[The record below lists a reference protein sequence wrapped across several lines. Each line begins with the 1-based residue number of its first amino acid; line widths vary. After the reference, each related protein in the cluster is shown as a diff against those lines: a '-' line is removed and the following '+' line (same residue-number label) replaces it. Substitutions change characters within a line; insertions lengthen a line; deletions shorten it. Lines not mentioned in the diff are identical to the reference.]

1 MSKKQNGG
9 FIGADK
15 YPTYWNTR
23 GVYSVNEINSA
34 IIDYDWPVSA
44 STINTSG
51 LLLHLDAA
59 NPSSYPGSGTTW
71 SDISGNGNNC
81 TLYNGVTFSSNN
93 GGYLVFNGSNSYAEI
108 ADNANL
114 RPSSFTTS
122 IWSYLNVLVPSPT
135 CAPFSKVNASGST
148 SGWGHVINTNGT
160 MTGFIKVGSTE
171 YGVASTVGG
180 YMRWFN
186 FVMTVNSGS
195 SMTTYLN
202 GVSIGSTAIPATT
215 NTNTFAIRLA
225 DSVDT
230 FWSIFGG
237 FISHVLYY
245 NRVLSASEVTSNY
258 NAIRG
263 RYGL

>member
-15 YPTYWNTR
+15 YPTYWDTR

-34 IIDYDWPVSA
+34 IVGYDWPVSSSA
-44 STINTSG
+44 INTSG
-51 LLLHLDAA
+51 LLVHLDAA
-59 NPSSYPGSGTTW
+59 NTSSYPGSGTTW
-71 SDISGNGNNC
+71 SDLSGNGNNC

-93 GGYLVFNGSNSYAEI
+93 GGYLIFNGSNSYGEI

-122 IWSYLNVLVPSPT
+122 VWCYINVAIGSPS
-135 CAPFSKVNASGST
+135 CCVLSKHNSSGST
-148 SGWGHVINTNGT
+148 YGWGHALNTAGT
-160 MTGFIKVGSTE
+160 WGAFIKVTTTE
-171 YGVASTVGG
+171 YDCPSAVAG
-180 YMRWFN
+180 YNRWWN
-186 FVMTVNSGS
+186 FVCTVSSNS
-195 SMTTYLN
+195 SMTAYLN
-202 GVSIGSTAIPATT
+202 GSLVGSTAIPATT

-237 FISHVLYY
+237 YISHVLYY
-245 NRVLSASEVTSNY
+245 NRALSATEVSDNY